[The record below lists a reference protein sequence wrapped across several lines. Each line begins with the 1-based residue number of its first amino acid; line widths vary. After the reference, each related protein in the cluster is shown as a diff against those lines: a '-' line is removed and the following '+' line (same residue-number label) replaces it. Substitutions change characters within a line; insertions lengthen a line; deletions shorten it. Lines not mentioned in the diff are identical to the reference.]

1 MSEKSLTDLEN
12 EVSSL
17 RNLVLDLYNE
27 LKNSKPTVSKLNGVA
42 IKTSELMNGFQNS
55 MAKAI
60 KTETLEGN
68 DTENIKDYL
77 ISDLEVEFAVPLIA
91 ERGEEEPILMLPN
104 IKNVTEESPLVK
116 LKFRITNI
124 PESEE

>member
-1 MSEKSLTDLEN
+1 MSDKSFDELEN

-17 RNLVLDLYNE
+17 RSLIMDLYNE
-27 LKNSKPTVSKLNGVA
+27 LKNSNTSPAKVNGVA
-42 IKTSELMNGFQNS
+42 IKTSDLMNGFQNS

-60 KTETLEGN
+60 KTETLNGSES
-68 DTENIKDYL
+68 ENIKDY
-77 ISDLEVEFAVPLIA
+77 IIRDLEVEFAVPIIA

-116 LKFRITNI
+116 LKFKITNI
-124 PESEE
+124 PESES

>member
-1 MSEKSLTDLEN
+1 MSEKSLGELET
-12 EVSSL
+12 EISSL
-17 RNLVLDLYNE
+17 RSLVFDLYNE
-27 LKNSKPTVSKLNGVA
+27 LKNSNTTSTKLSGVA

-60 KTETLEGN
+60 KTETLGGSE
-68 DTENIKDYL
+68 TENIKDY
-77 ISDLEVEFAVPLIA
+77 IIRDLEVEFAVPIIA

-104 IKNVTEESPLVK
+104 IKNVTKESPLVK

-124 PESEE
+124 PESKE